1 MENRSRSLRYRSG
14 HLNGASRVEQCLSR
28 FLNKES
34 PSFSKFDALIAP
46 YEERIPKLML
56 QFDDLLAQG
65 RLDDVQLLSR
75 TSVVQFF
82 CQRNHRLHEPY
93 LW

>member
-1 MENRSRSLRYRSG
+1 
-14 HLNGASRVEQCLSR
+14 VEQCLSG
-28 FLNKES
+28 FLNKKP
-34 PSFSKFDALIAP
+34 PSFGKFDMLVAP

-56 QFDDLLAQG
+56 EFDDLLAQG

-75 TSVVQFF
+75 TSVVQLF
-82 CQRNHRLHEPY
+82 CERYHRLHEPY